1 MAINFQEKVVEA
13 WEGHGQ
19 SAEDELE
26 EARRLLEQLKQKA
39 RGALSK
45 EVPQK
50 ALPLPHTKESVSA
63 RRPQSGFADTEK
75 LSKAA

>member
-1 MAINFQEKVVEA
+1 MVEA

-19 SAEDELE
+19 SADEELE
-26 EARRLLEQLKQKA
+26 EARRLLEQLKEKA

-50 ALPLPHTKESVSA
+50 ALPLPHSKESVSA
-63 RRPQSGFADTEK
+63 RKSLSGSADPQK